1 MAPLRHRSIIVIDDE
16 DAVAVDEDLIIHD
29 HGMIH
34 LPISLCCHLFD
45 QNPLSSHHIELA
57 APVSRRI
64 QSGSDFRHWGL
75 RFIIYSTC

>member
-16 DAVAVDEDLIIHD
+16 DDVAVDDDLIIHY

-34 LPISLCCHLFD
+34 LPVSFCCHLFD

-57 APVSRRI
+57 AAAS
-64 QSGSDFRHWGL
+64 
-75 RFIIYSTC
+75 